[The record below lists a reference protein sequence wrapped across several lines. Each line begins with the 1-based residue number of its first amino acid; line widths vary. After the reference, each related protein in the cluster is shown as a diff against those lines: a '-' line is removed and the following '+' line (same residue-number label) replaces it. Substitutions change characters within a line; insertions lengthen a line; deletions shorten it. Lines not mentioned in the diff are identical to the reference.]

1 MTKLL
6 LASLT
11 ILSLTACNGGGG
23 GGGSSSSGGTSFQS
37 VTHNLDYS
45 GGTNLPGDCATT
57 IDVSVNNEIFD
68 LELPASAGID
78 FADFVES
85 ANSAASGIANY
96 AAATNDPAY
105 DEGACGNAGYVY
117 DRVEVSVFG
126 TFSQDT
132 SVGVSGSFVYKS
144 VCDNSGTEVEI
155 ELCSGNI
162 SK

>member
-23 GGGSSSSGGTSFQS
+23 GGGSSSSGNSDFQS

-45 GGTNLPGDCATT
+45 SGTNVPGDCATT
-57 IDVSVNNEIFD
+57 IDVSVSNEVFD
-68 LELPASAGID
+68 LELPSSAGID

-105 DEGACGNAGYVY
+105 DEGACTAAGYSY
-117 DRVEVSVFG
+117 DRTEISVFG
-126 TFSQDT
+126 TFSQ
-132 SVGVSGSFVYKS
+132 SAGVSGSFVFQD

-162 SK
+162 SR